1 MQKQLE
7 RVGWGV
13 KWSVEKFAKRDILDA
28 GLDLLTPSPELKR
41 LITPADV
48 LEGEGNLLLNEGIA
62 EMWLLITGGAGTAF
76 SNANSYLA
84 VGNSATAASASDT
97 DLLGASKF
105 YATMVATWPQIT
117 AQTCQWK
124 ADFTDAQANFAWAEW
139 SVANGSSGTAENL
152 NRKVAALGTK
162 ASGTWTLTVDITLS

>member
-13 KWSVEKFAKRDILDA
+13 KWQVEKFAKKDILDA
-28 GLDLLTPSPELKR
+28 GMGLLTPSPELKK
-41 LITPADV
+41 LILPYDV
-48 LEGEGNLLLNEGIA
+48 IEGEGNLLLNEGIA
-62 EMWLLITGGAGTAF
+62 EAWLLITGGAGTAYN
-76 SNANSYLA
+76 NANSYLA
-84 VGNSATAASASDT
+84 VGNSATAADPTDT

-105 YATMVATWPQIT
+105 YAAVTATWPQIT

-124 ADFTDAQANFAWAEW
+124 ADFTDAQANFAWEEW
-139 SVANGSSGTAENL
+139 SVCNASSGTGENL
-152 NRKVAALGTK
+152 NRKVASLGTK